1 MLGIPSVCV
10 CLSLDLTQ
18 GVPPLSPLPH
28 SRSLGKSELRSGV
41 GEGRYIWKKRIWP
54 ESPPAGRGS
63 QAPSP
68 RLPLSLKVRAAG
80 AWLGGSRRP
89 EVRGGPAG

>member
-18 GVPPLSPLPH
+18 GVPPLSLPH

-41 GEGRYIWKKRIWP
+41 GEGRYIWKAHLAG
-54 ESPPAGRGS
+54 EPACREGVPGPFAP
-63 QAPSP
+63 APS
-68 RLPLSLKVRAAG
+68 LPPSRCG
-80 AWLGGSRRP
+80 PLGPG
-89 EVRGGPAG
+89 